1 MNCIFCNCI
10 EDSQILYETDNFI
23 VVYDIDPIQKGHLL
37 MITKQH
43 YGNIREVPE
52 SVLYELIRLE
62 QQVAEIIEKNFDVLG
77 VTGMQNNGLVMDEG
91 THFHVHIIPRY
102 ADDGFW
108 ENQAVKQHELPLEQ
122 LSRCLAEQLR

>member
-77 VTGMQNNGLVMDEG
+77 MTVMQNNGLV
-91 THFHVHIIPRY
+91 
-102 ADDGFW
+102 
-108 ENQAVKQHELPLEQ
+108 Q
-122 LSRCLAEQLR
+122 RCVNTSEVSA